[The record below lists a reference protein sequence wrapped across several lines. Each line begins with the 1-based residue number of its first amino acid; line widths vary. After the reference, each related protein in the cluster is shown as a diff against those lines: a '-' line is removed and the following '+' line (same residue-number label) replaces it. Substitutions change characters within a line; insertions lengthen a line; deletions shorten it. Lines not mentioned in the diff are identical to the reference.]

1 MSTSV
6 DTKIVELKFNN
17 DNFAQK
23 VDSTLTKLEQLN
35 KDIKNVG
42 MKDALKNLSKGVK
55 NVDLNP
61 ITKGIDE
68 VNKGFS
74 KMEVAGIT
82 AIANIA
88 NTAVNFGK
96 KIARKFIS
104 PITDGIMKGGLARA
118 RNIEQATFSFEG
130 QKIGKS
136 EGNESLAYYKEVMD
150 AVLGTS
156 YSYDVAA
163 KAASQFAASNIG
175 VIETTKKLADGSEQV
190 VKTLDPTTSTH
201 QSTMTSALL
210 GVAGVASMTGRS
222 FEDVSRVFTKIAGNN
237 RVYAQDL
244 QSFSTMGLNAAAVLA
259 SAMDTT
265 EEHIYEM
272 VKSGDIHFQEFSDAM
287 NKAFGQHAKDSTL
300 MFQGALDD
308 VNAALARIGADF
320 YGPALN
326 AGRDILNSFT
336 PLVDAIHTK
345 LQPALDG
352 SGTAMDKAS
361 KSLSQYL
368 DMLSYLIEM
377 YPEMDRS
384 KMGDWII
391 EHMNA
396 WTNIADLYKRG
407 DIVKTVEGLSKASK
421 KWNGMEGEGISGY
434 RMLGDYLNIATDV
447 DMLNK
452 YLDKTPEE
460 IDKIVKKG
468 KIGAEDL
475 KTVINGMLEDGII
488 GFNTFYKSFHKLW
501 SESDKLI
508 NIATINDDFIQ
519 YTRNMIG
526 AEEPSER
533 FNQHLSTFASII
545 QGCKSLLSS
554 FAQILG
560 GFGDIF
566 LTLARHLKPLGQMFL
581 IAVEDIAKFVVKLAD
596 FVATSESFSAI
607 IDGLVSIVN
616 KMFDLVNVSKIAEL
630 AITGLHK
637 AFDFI
642 LKAVE
647 TVQHVFQ
654 VVVGT
659 IAKVF
664 AAIVDKINSVISSS
678 EELSNL
684 LQSLKNAGI
693 VIMIINLIDMLA
705 QPAVLLKALG
715 DAIGGVGKSFS
726 GMVSNI
732 AKAFESIASIAGKVG
747 EVIDEVKDALY
758 RLQQLI
764 VATTILELAFAIAA
778 IAGAFYILSK
788 VPWNNVEVAAGT
800 IISFALIV
808 GTVWGGIER
817 VTKKIS
823 GVRKFWEK
831 SVNDIKSIGF
841 AFVEMAVAVA
851 IIAGALYK
859 LAKID
864 PKQLLIATGVV
875 EALLVTMGLIA
886 ALLSGRDTTTKS
898 TGLKSLWSGQSTKT
912 SKTMT
917 KGLLGLV
924 AMAEAVKIVAKALV
938 SVATITDPEA
948 MYNALAVIEA
958 LMWTMFAMTKW
969 LSSTETTKMTKG
981 IGSLLA
987 MAVAVRMLVKPI
999 MQLSAIAATGN
1010 DAMWSAVGA
1019 ISVLMLVMSMLM
1031 KMLSGS
1037 KGLVKAGVGIVLMAK
1052 SLQMLSEVVV
1062 AFSSLDAEAM
1072 WQSIIGMGV
1081 ALGSIVLAL
1090 ALVDTDGLLAKAI
1103 AFIIIAK
1110 CLQTLSEVILAF
1122 GANNEQAWAGIGV
1135 AAIALLGLAGAC
1147 YVFEKVPVAGIL
1159 KLFLTLALGALLVAG
1174 FGAAVGVLGVG
1185 LGVLGVGLSI
1195 LATSLGALT
1204 PVLGTFIGL
1213 VVSIAVGIAVLASV
1227 GLPAAGVIAVLALA
1241 FLLLGAGMLM
1251 IGTGLSD
1258 MAAAIKILHEL
1269 KDDLTDTTDKIT
1281 LFIKTLKGM
1290 TKDAEAIGESFK
1302 TIAKPLK
1309 SIRTSAETITEQI
1322 EKLSDSYTELISKSS
1337 ECIASLADSLTTI
1350 SKLNQDSFGSATEAV
1365 KNFISGLSDISKD
1378 AETVST
1384 TSQSISESLGELKES
1399 FDLVKN
1405 VIDSFK
1411 SRSVKIFEDLGNSL
1425 NDIATPI
1432 QTLNDLRG
1440 ELESLANDL
1449 MTFVTNLM
1457 TMKENASTVSEG
1469 ATAIAD
1475 ALKQVGDAAAIA
1487 KDGFDGLTKKTAN
1500 ILEKMGKGLTSIAK
1514 GFTDIVAVKDQLD
1527 SAASSIESFYTK
1539 LSSLND
1545 MSATIAGGTRAVSSA
1560 IKTLGQS
1567 AEKTASLSR
1576 DGMSRSGSKMVDGLV
1591 AGIGA
1596 KQTDVET
1603 KVTSIVD
1610 SAASKVRQKYN
1621 DWRDIGSY
1629 LIQGIINGISNQQ
1642 YALEQQVQAVE
1653 AKSRRMLQAK
1663 LRINSPSKVYMSIG
1677 ESIGEG
1683 LSMGIA
1689 KTSDEVT
1696 KAAVG
1701 LATVSEDAVKAT
1713 MQSISKTITDDID
1726 SAPTITPVLDLTNV
1740 RSGANFISSALNSSL
1755 GLYGSGMAASIT
1767 HTIQNGGKSDMEKSI
1782 DDLTDQIGV
1791 MTDTMNSRSLNN
1803 YINIDGST
1811 DPEAFADGLIRSFRL
1826 NARTV

>member
-35 KDIKNVG
+35 KDIKEVG
-42 MKDALKNLSKGVK
+42 MKDALKNLNKSIKD
-55 NVDLNP
+55 VDVSH
-61 ITKGIDE
+61 ISKGIDE

-96 KIARKFIS
+96 QIARKLIS
-104 PITDGIMKGGLARA
+104 PITDGIIKGGLSRA

-130 QKIGKS
+130 QKIAKS
-136 EGNESLAYYKEVMD
+136 DETVNYYKEVMD

-163 KAASQFAASNIG
+163 KAASQLAASNVG
-175 VIETTKKLADGSEQV
+175 VVDSERKLADGSV
-190 VKTLDPTTSTH
+190 ITTKVLNGG
-201 QSTMTSALL
+201 MTDALL
-210 GVAGVASMTGRS
+210 GIAGVAAMTGSDFDSISQIFTRVAGQGRVMANDLNS
-222 FEDVSRVFTKIAGNN
+222 IASR
-237 RVYAQDL
+237 
-244 QSFSTMGLNAAAVLA
+244 GLNAAATLA
-259 SAMDTT
+259 SYINGVNSGTIDVSEQMKAAVQEITT
-265 EEHIYEM
+265 STEVTEGEIREF
-272 VKSGDIHFQEFSDAM
+272 VSDSLISFDIFSDAM
-287 NKAFGQHAKDSTL
+287 SKAFGQHAKDSTL
-300 MFQGALDD
+300 TFQGALDD

-326 AGRDILNSFT
+326 AGRDILNSIT
-336 PLVDAIHTK
+336 PLVDAIHDK
-345 LQPALDG
+345 IQNSLDKTG
-352 SGTAMDKAS
+352 SLMDSTS
-361 KSLSQYL
+361 KSFSRYL
-368 DMLSYLIEM
+368 DLLSYLIQL
-377 YPEMDRS
+377 YPDKGKDMN
-384 KMGDWII
+384 KWID

-396 WTNIADLYKRG
+396 WTNIAD
-407 DIVKTVEGLSKASK
+407 IFK
-421 KWNGMEGEGISGY
+421 KGYVDGNIAAVIDNLDNFTSEWGVDQKGIDGWQ
-434 RMLGDYLNIATDV
+434 MVADYLHVTR
-447 DMLNK
+447 
-452 YLDKTPEE
+452 EE
-460 IDKIVKKG
+460 AEELGKSGAID
-468 KIGAEDL
+468 L
-475 KTVINGMLEDGII
+475 
-488 GFNTFYKSFHKLW
+488 NTFYKSFHKLW
-501 SESDKLI
+501 SESTNLMAIEDANDKFNSFLKMFI
-508 NIATINDDFIQ
+508 DAT
-519 YTRNMIG
+519 G
-526 AEEPSER
+526 PSEL
-533 FNQHLSTFASII
+533 LSENIDTFFSII
-545 QGCKSLLSS
+545 NGGRSLLSS
-554 FAQILG
+554 CLTILE
-560 GFGDIF
+560 GFGRIF
-566 LTLARHLKPLGQMFL
+566 LTLATHLKPLGNML
-581 IAVEDIAKFVVKLAD
+581 VIAAEDTAKFVVKLAD

-647 TVQHVFQ
+647 TVQHAFQ

-664 AAIVDKINSVISSS
+664 AAIVDKINSIISSS

-808 GTVWGGIER
+808 GTVWAGIER

-859 LAKID
+859 LAQID

-1696 KAAVG
+1696 KAAIG

-1767 HTIQNGGKSDMEKSI
+1767 HTIQNGGKSEMAKSI
-1782 DDLTDQIGV
+1782 DDLTDQIGT